1 LISKL
6 NPNITGETSHRKVVF
21 EFNKNAGM
29 YVCPAGHLAIR
40 KARTGKKN
48 QGANQAETYSFNIE
62 KYKVCLMRIGCYKE
76 GSKSKTYSMRV
87 KSKEHKEKLRLQET
101 NEFKTLSKKI
111 IKLKK

>member
-1 LISKL
+1 MISKL

-29 YVCPAGHLAIR
+29 YVCPAGHMAIR

-62 KYKVCLMRIGCYKE
+62 KYKVCPMRIGCYKE
-76 GSKSKTYSMRV
+76 GSKSKTYTMRV
-87 KSKEHKEKLRLQET
+87 KSKEHKEKFV
-101 NEFKTLSKKI
+101 FKKQMNSKPFRK
-111 IKLKK
+111 KL